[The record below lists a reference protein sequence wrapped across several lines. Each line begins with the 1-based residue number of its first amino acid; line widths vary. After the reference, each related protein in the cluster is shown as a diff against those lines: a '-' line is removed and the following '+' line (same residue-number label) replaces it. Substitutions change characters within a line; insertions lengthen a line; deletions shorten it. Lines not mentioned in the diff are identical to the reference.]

1 MILLENYKNLTIR
14 EITGIL
20 NNNGIV
26 IDEEKLFAQI
36 GRILYRP
43 EDFDEWD
50 KYVEDAS
57 YSDYIPPQYATDKT
71 FKNYK
76 VSVERE
82 ARKQGISQAKEL
94 NKKLLNPEDQE
105 VRDINKV
112 EQRINDK
119 DPLIE
124 YPGDEEELMAWF
136 REEITRIDLT
146 LPRNRKYKSEDER
159 LVDILNRRRGTNYI
173 PKEGN
178 NIFSNFTGILKPGA
192 LTRAPKEYLE
202 WEIESWDHNA
212 KELLYKKTYA
222 ENYNII
228 KSNSLLRTLLL
239 NYGFNLGEN

>member
-1 MILLENYKNLTIR
+1 MILLENYENLTIR

-124 YPGDEEELMAWF
+124 YPGDEEELIKWF
-136 REEITRIDLT
+136 RKEIIRIDLT
-146 LPRNRKYKSEDER
+146 LPKDRKYKSGDEM
-159 LVDILNRRRGTNYI
+159 LVDAINSKYVTNYT
-173 PKEGN
+173 PREGN
-178 NIFSNFTGILKPGA
+178 NIFSNFIGTLRSGA
-192 LTRAPKEYLE
+192 LNRAPKEYLE
-202 WEIESWDHNA
+202 WEVESWDHNA
-212 KELLYKKTYA
+212 KEFLYKKTYA
-222 ENYNII
+222 EKQNII
-228 KSNSLLRTLLL
+228 KSNNLIRTLLL
-239 NYGFNLGEN
+239 NYNFKLGEN